1 MFREFFEKSL
11 IGKIL
16 EVVVLFAA
24 IVMAR
29 YFQWEIAN
37 TVFFVLFV
45 LLLLH
50 PIPSRFAAFGVVFL
64 LVVTAV
70 LFLVKRNN
78 WADICSIWAYYL
90 MFFTAM
96 LSFSQL
102 QNDENGATIAKDK

>member
-1 MFREFFEKSL
+1 MFKEFFEKSL

-24 IVMAR
+24 IAMAR

-37 TVFFVLFV
+37 AIFFVLFV

-50 PIPSRFAAFGVVFL
+50 PISSRFAAFGVVFL
-64 LVVTAV
+64 LTLTAI
-70 LFLVKRNN
+70 LFFTKQNS

-90 MFFTAM
+90 MFFTVM
-96 LSFSQL
+96 LSFSRL
-102 QNDENGATIAKDK
+102 HEKKDGAIISED